1 MMDTFVN
8 EILFSH
14 LLLQKINLQDYMLY
28 AHGPDLCQEHTMKHA
43 MADCFEALMG
53 KAHFHK

>member
-1 MMDTFVN
+1 MN